1 MRSGLAALALSAA
14 AVVQASFASA
24 APTQI
29 DAWASN
35 SLRIRL
41 AAPGNL
47 ATVEPPISG
56 LLPSPPTSGT
66 PFSTETSQDFPLL
79 RTTTNGNL
87 QATQDPAT
95 GLLTLTRVS
104 DGAVLLRQT
113 GLVFGPAPNGTKV
126 GSASALLSFAG
137 VGADEAIYGF
147 GEQQDGQ
154 VAKQLPFFRSVEA
167 SEYYPYNHG
176 SQALIGWLLSSKGY
190 AILWNSP
197 AYGYFNVST
206 DSVDFFANATGC
218 VDFWVTTTPGG
229 FDPSQGVS
237 PLAPLLSQHADAVG
251 HAPAMPYF
259 ATGYI
264 QSKVSAEEERG
275 VGVLQLSLARARRA
289 PTHLHTL
296 TPLHASLPPLPPPS
310 SSPPS
315 RTATAIK
322 RSSSL
327 WRASTSRAP
336 SLSA

>member
-1 MRSGLAALALSAA
+1 MRPGLAALALSAA
-14 AVVQASFASA
+14 AVVQASFAASA
-24 APTQI
+24 APPTQI

-56 LLPSPPTSGT
+56 LLPSPPTSST
-66 PFSTETSQDFPLL
+66 PFSTETSPDFLL

-264 QSKVSAEEERG
+264 QSKVSKGGGERG
-275 VGVLQLSLARARRA
+275 GGTTLHCCLWPAPAAHPLTSTRA
-289 PTHLHTL
+289 PRFIRH
-296 TPLHASLPPLPPPS
+296 SPPL
-310 SSPPS
+310 
-315 RTATAIK
+315 
-322 RSSSL
+322 
-327 WRASTSRAP
+327 
-336 SLSA
+336 